1 MHQYLIILTIATILL
16 LISIYNEQKTLL
28 AKNIGKL
35 LLYRYIHLF
44 FWIYLSFFALLF
56 KPNDKINVTIYLSLA
71 LIIMLHWEV
80 FGCCLLSL
88 VELNNY
94 SLLKSADNYNKTYH
108 PSLYS
113 IFYDYADTAAL
124 TFGTI
129 MFSGIYYILFNA
141 KFIDFKYKIFL
152 GVIFS
157 LIIVNN
163 LLSRSSA
170 NYDKNILKMFDR
182 F

>member
-94 SLLKSADNYNKTYH
+94 SLLKSADNYKQSYH
-108 PSLYS
+108 PSLYT
-113 IFYDYADTAAL
+113 IFYKYTDIIVL
-124 TFGTI
+124 LLGLI
-129 MFSGIYYILFNA
+129 MSIGIYYVLFNA
-141 KFIDFKYKIFL
+141 KFIELKYKILL
-152 GVIFS
+152 GLVFTS
-157 LIIVNN
+157 LFMKT
-163 LLSRSSA
+163 LLSRDNA
-170 NYDKNILKMFDR
+170 NYDKNILKMFER
-182 F
+182 V